1 MDTIRINSNGEEF
14 QRMNA
19 DSVKRIL
26 KKKKKRPVKKMQWT
40 QIFKKKKKTQEYNVL
55 LSLELYVK

>member
-26 KKKKKRPVKKMQWT
+26 KKKKDQ
-40 QIFKKKKKTQEYNVL
+40 
-55 LSLELYVK
+55 